1 MILANEARIAWAVQA
16 DEATQVR
23 EDNAEERRAAPRR
36 RLLARAIVTAEG
48 VAHGIEVMVR
58 DLSDKGARIALMS
71 DLPLAERLHIAIPD
85 RGFELPARLVWR
97 RDRNAGLRFE
107 TLRGA
112 SEAERIDVLESE
124 LRKMRRQLNEIRSV
138 LQQRGLIY

>member
-1 MILANEARIAWAVQA
+1 M
-16 DEATQVR
+16 
-23 EDNAEERRAAPRR
+23 
-36 RLLARAIVTAEG
+36 
-48 VAHGIEVMVR
+48 
-58 DLSDKGARIALMS
+58 
-71 DLPLAERLHIAIPD
+71 
-85 RGFELPARLVWR
+85 PARLVWR